1 MLPDGEELHAGYVMD
16 VDFDDF
22 EQKKKKTPA
31 YKKPTSWVKCLDCRA
46 IYSDRVWESMH
57 FLDCRFCGGA
67 NWSGDK

>member
-1 MLPDGEELHAGYVMD
+1 MLPDGEELHAGCVMD

-22 EQKKKKTPA
+22 EQKKKTPA